1 MHELSIA
8 HNIVKIVTDNVVDYP
23 GARVNSI
30 TVMVGI
36 YSGVDPEALKFSF
49 PIVSEGTAAEGAELH
64 IDSVPFKLTCKEC
77 GSSSVVSESMRCPVC
92 GSIEIAVELGRELTV
107 SSIDLEL
114 PDE

>member
-8 HNIVKIVTDNVVDYP
+8 QNIAKIVADNVVDYP

-36 YSGVDPEALKFSF
+36 YSGVDPEALRFSF
-49 PIVSEGTAAEGAELH
+49 PIASEGTAAEGAELH

-77 GSSSVVSESMRCPVC
+77 GSSVVSESMHCPAC
-92 GSIEIAVELGRELTV
+92 GSMEIAVESGQELTV
-107 SSIDLEL
+107 SSIDLDL